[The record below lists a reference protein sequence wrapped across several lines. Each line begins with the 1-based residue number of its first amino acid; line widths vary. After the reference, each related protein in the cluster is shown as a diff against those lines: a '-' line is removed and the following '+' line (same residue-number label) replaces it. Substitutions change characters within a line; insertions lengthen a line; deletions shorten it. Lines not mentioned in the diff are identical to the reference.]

1 MRILFIGA
9 DTFWAEG
16 IRYLLEDAYSESV
29 KLVSVQSAY
38 SHANQNEVFF
48 GKYEFVFIDMMS
60 YVPALYWNLYSV
72 LNNASEK
79 IAFIQPVN
87 STSIDVHSNLISK
100 SITISKHMAIE
111 MLKVKLMS
119 SFTCEEKNLIPHSQY
134 QSSFKRPKAIM
145 NAFELEVIRSISS
158 GDRVKNVAR
167 RMNKSDKTIY
177 QLLSRVKLRMGM
189 KSKHEFLSF
198 LSTFN
203 SYESNR

>member
-16 IRYLLEDAYSESV
+16 IRYLLEEAYSESV
-29 KLVSVQSAY
+29 KLVSVQSSY
-38 SHANQNEVFF
+38 SHVNQADIFF
-48 GKYEFVFIDMMS
+48 GKYDFIFIDMMS

-87 STSIDVHSNLISK
+87 STSIDVHSSLISK
-100 SITISKHMAIE
+100 SITISKHMSIE
-111 MLKVKLMS
+111 MLKIKLMS
-119 SFTCEEKNLIPHSQY
+119 YCACEEKNLIPHSHY
-134 QSSFKRPKAIM
+134 HSSFKRPKAIM

-177 QLLSRVKLRMGM
+177 QLLSRIKLRMGM
-189 KSKHEFLSF
+189 KNKHEFLVF

-203 SYESNR
+203 SYKN

>member
-16 IRYLLEDAYSESV
+16 IRYLLEEAYSESV

-38 SHANQNEVFF
+38 SHVNQAEIFL
-48 GKYEFVFIDMMS
+48 GKYDFVFIDMMS

-79 IAFIQPVN
+79 IVFIQPVN
-87 STSIDVHSNLISK
+87 STRIDVHSSLISK
-100 SITISKHMAIE
+100 SIMISKHMAIE
-111 MLKVKLMS
+111 MLKIKLMS
-119 SFTCEEKNLIPHSQY
+119 SCTCEEKNLIPHSHY

-145 NAFELEVIRSISS
+145 NTFELEVIRSISS

-177 QLLSRVKLRMGM
+177 QLLSRIKLRMGM

-198 LSTFN
+198 LSSFN
-203 SYESNR
+203 SYDSNW